1 MAQIQLPRLR
11 EAKNDPHLKRAG
23 GVEPRFV
30 PGHPRGVRDQVNT
43 LFGSFITDHIERR
56 VSCAFET
63 TLRSSITLEQA
74 AKARQV
80 GFFTEMRYIALK
92 DFGMHPERVKMR
104 AGAGGHSAPESLL
117 KAIYESSINHLA
129 RAIREIDFIRVYDNS
144 RWGIEPA
151 LLLQAE
157 GGEIIYLAE
166 DNPGWLMRILRQL

>member
-1 MAQIQLPRLR
+1 
-11 EAKNDPHLKRAG
+11 
-23 GVEPRFV
+23 
-30 PGHPRGVRDQVNT
+30 
-43 LFGSFITDHIERR
+43 
-56 VSCAFET
+56 
-63 TLRSSITLEQA
+63 
-74 AKARQV
+74 
-80 GFFTEMRYIALK
+80 MRYIALK
-92 DFGMHPERVKMR
+92 DFGMHLERVKMR